1 MQAFHRKLR
10 PAAGLWRSAY
20 LYQSSNNI
28 YITCRET
35 FNPRK
40 VIPRR
45 TKLQNLRPQEQ
56 KFDFNE
62 LVSIEDIIAKID
74 TTLTPE
80 QQAHVDKLKRKMKG
94 KARLPSSF
102 RDVPGVNQI
111 TGFNGFLP
119 NVPANAEKIIDWA
132 LAHIPVKG
140 GARRTRE
147 KKRVALREA
156 IRRANHA
163 KRKAGQKAA
172 HAKKLVSFHYSILI
186 HFSPLIFRK
195 DSVESVRK

>member
-1 MQAFHRKLR
+1 MQALRSKVLR
-10 PAAGLWRSAY
+10 PLGLSRQGFLY
-20 LYQSSNNI
+20 LPSNNI
-28 YITCRET
+28 YITRRET

-40 VIPRR
+40 VVPRR
-45 TKLQNLRPQEQ
+45 TKLQNLRPQAQ
-56 KFDFNE
+56 NIDFNE

-94 KARLPSSF
+94 KSQLPSPY
-102 RDVPGVNQI
+102 RDVPAVNQI

-119 NVPANAEKIIDWA
+119 NVPANADKIIDWA

-147 KKRVALREA
+147 KKRIALREA

-163 KRKAGQKAA
+163 KRRAGEKAA
-172 HAKKLVSFHYSILI
+172 HARRLVSH
-186 HFSPLIFRK
+186 
-195 DSVESVRK
+195 